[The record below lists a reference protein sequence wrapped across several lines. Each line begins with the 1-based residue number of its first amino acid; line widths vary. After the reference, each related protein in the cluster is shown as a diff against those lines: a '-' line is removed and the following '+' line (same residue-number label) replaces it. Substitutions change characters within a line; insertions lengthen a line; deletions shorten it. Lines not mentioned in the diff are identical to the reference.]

1 MVDSLVVDR
10 ALITEAGEGNGR
22 QSRKR
27 GHGTRVKK
35 ANTNPPPPSSLYFLH
50 LRRFDVFTSFR
61 ITSKES
67 LLFLKKKIILKL
79 DDYAEYCCWQRILKE

>member
-10 ALITEAGEGNGR
+10 ALITEAGEGNGG
-22 QSRKR
+22 QSRTR

-35 ANTNPPPPSSLYFLH
+35 AKIPPPLYFFH

-67 LLFLKKKIILKL
+67 LLFLKKKKTG
-79 DDYAEYCCWQRILKE
+79 